1 MKNIKISWDYL
12 DKFFA
17 TISLYY
23 IYTNVGPFFLPKS
36 LLYIGCILIIS
47 LIVYFF
53 SKCKGQRLWNF
64 IDKDIKIVLFF
75 LFLWCFIT
83 AFRGILQ
90 ELNLRGFVL
99 MFVENNRILCYFT
112 PLFLFIPFNQCTL
125 KKLKK
130 WGFIN
135 LFVFLFINLYF
146 IRIFSA
152 QTEADV
158 VMNSDISIQRYIS
171 IAQLLPKGICF
182 LAFYFIA
189 GNFTKYE
196 KRCFCVFLV
205 LAMLAPLLMGRRS
218 AAATVLLIIG
228 LFIIEK
234 IRYNKLYLF
243 AFFVL
248 CYILYS
254 LFVAY
259 ETAIENMFPML
270 FSRLYD
276 DTRTWLEN
284 EFYKSFRNDTVSW
297 IIGRGSLGTFQS
309 SEYGNRSLVETG
321 YLDMILHGGILLLIF
336 YVYVLFMGFIRGFF
350 MSRNKLINGMA
361 LFLLANIFLL
371 YPGGHMALDF
381 QAICIWL
388 SVACCCCRSTRNG
401 VKLI

>member
-23 IYTNVGPFFLPKS
+23 IYTNVGPFFLSKN
-36 LLYIGCILIIS
+36 LLYIGCILITF
-47 LIVYFF
+47 LLVYFL

-64 IDKDIKIVLFF
+64 LDKDIKLVLFF

-90 ELNLRGFVL
+90 ELSFRGFVL
-99 MFVENNRILCYFT
+99 MFVENNRILCYLT
-112 PLFLFIPFNQCTL
+112 PLFLLIPFNECTL

-135 LFVFLFINLYF
+135 LFVFLIINIYF

-152 QTEADV
+152 QSEADV
-158 VMNSDISIQRYIS
+158 VQNSDISIQHYIS

-189 GNFTKYE
+189 GYFTKYE
-196 KRCFCVFLV
+196 KRIFYVFLV

-243 AFFVL
+243 AFLFL

-284 EFYKSFRNDTVSW
+284 EFYRSFRNDTTSW
-297 IIGRGSLGTFQS
+297 IFGRGSLGTFQS

-321 YLDMILHGGILLLIF
+321 YLDMILHGGILLLIS
-336 YVYVLFMGFIRGFF
+336 YVYVLFMGFIRGFL

-371 YPGGHMALDF
+371 YPGGHMTLDF
-381 QAICIWL
+381 QAVCIWL
-388 SVACCCCRSTRNG
+388 SVACCCCRRTRNG
-401 VKLI
+401 VKLM

>member
-23 IYTNVGPFFLPKS
+23 IYTRVGPFFLSKN
-36 LLYIGCILIIS
+36 LLYIGCILIIF
-47 LIVYFF
+47 LLVYFL
-53 SKCKGQRLWNF
+53 SKCKGHRLWNF
-64 IDKDIKIVLFF
+64 LDKDIKLVFLF

-90 ELNLRGFVL
+90 EFNFRGFVL
-99 MFVENNRILCYFT
+99 MFVENNRILCYLT
-112 PLFLFIPFNQCTL
+112 PLFLLIPFNECTL

-135 LFVFLFINLYF
+135 LFVFLIINIYF

-152 QTEADV
+152 QSEADV
-158 VMNSDISIQRYIS
+158 VQDSDISIQHYIS

-189 GNFTKYE
+189 GYFTKYE

-243 AFFVL
+243 AFLFL

-284 EFYKSFRNDTVSW
+284 EFYRSFRNDTISW
-297 IIGRGSLGTFQS
+297 IIGRGSLGTFHS
-309 SEYGNRSLVETG
+309 YEYGNRSLVETG
-321 YLDMILHGGILLLIF
+321 YLDMILHGGILLLLP
-336 YVYVLFMGFIRGFF
+336 YVYILFMGFIRGFF
-350 MSRNKLINGMA
+350 MSKNKIINGMS
-361 LFLLANIFLL
+361 LFLLANLMLL
-371 YPGGHMALDF
+371 YPGGHMALDL

-388 SVACCCCRSTRNG
+388 SVACCSSKKMRKG
-401 VKLI
+401 LKL

>member
-1 MKNIKISWDYL
+1 
-12 DKFFA
+12 
-17 TISLYY
+17 
-23 IYTNVGPFFLPKS
+23 
-36 LLYIGCILIIS
+36 
-47 LIVYFF
+47 
-53 SKCKGQRLWNF
+53 
-64 IDKDIKIVLFF
+64 
-75 LFLWCFIT
+75 
-83 AFRGILQ
+83 
-90 ELNLRGFVL
+90 
-99 MFVENNRILCYFT
+99 
-112 PLFLFIPFNQCTL
+112 
-125 KKLKK
+125 
-130 WGFIN
+130 
-135 LFVFLFINLYF
+135 
-146 IRIFSA
+146 
-152 QTEADV
+152 
-158 VMNSDISIQRYIS
+158 
-171 IAQLLPKGICF
+171 
-182 LAFYFIA
+182 
-189 GNFTKYE
+189 
-196 KRCFCVFLV
+196 
-205 LAMLAPLLMGRRS
+205 MLAPLLMGRRS

-243 AFFVL
+243 AFLFL

-284 EFYKSFRNDTVSW
+284 EFYRSFRNDTTGW
-297 IIGRGSLGTFQS
+297 IFGRGSLGTFQS

-321 YLDMILHGGILLLIF
+321 YLDMILHGGILLLIS

-388 SVACCCCRSTRNG
+388 SVACCCCRRTRNG
-401 VKLI
+401 VKLM

>member
-23 IYTNVGPFFLPKS
+23 IYTNVGPFFLSKS
-36 LLYIGCILIIS
+36 LIYIGCILIIT
-47 LIVYFF
+47 LLVYFF
-53 SKCKGQRLWNF
+53 SKCKGQRLWSF
-64 IDKDIKIVLFF
+64 IDGDIKIVLIF

-90 ELNLRGFVL
+90 ELSFRGFVL
-99 MFVENNRILCYFT
+99 IFVENNRILCYLT
-112 PLFLFIPFNQCTL
+112 PLFLLIPFNESTL

-135 LFVFLFINLYF
+135 LFVFLIINIYF

-152 QTEADV
+152 QSEADV
-158 VMNSDISIQRYIS
+158 VQNSDISIQHYIS

-189 GNFTKYE
+189 GYFTKYE

-243 AFFVL
+243 AFLFL

-254 LFVAY
+254 LFVAH

-270 FSRLYD
+270 FQDCMMIPGLGWRM
-276 DTRTWLEN
+276 
-284 EFYKSFRNDTVSW
+284 SFIDLFAMT
-297 IIGRGSLGTFQS
+297 QS
-309 SEYGNRSLVETG
+309 VGLLVAA
-321 YLDMILHGGILLLIF
+321 H
-336 YVYVLFMGFIRGFF
+336 
-350 MSRNKLINGMA
+350 
-361 LFLLANIFLL
+361 
-371 YPGGHMALDF
+371 
-381 QAICIWL
+381 
-388 SVACCCCRSTRNG
+388 
-401 VKLI
+401 

>member
-23 IYTNVGPFFLPKS
+23 IYTNVGPFFLSKS
-36 LLYIGCILIIS
+36 LIYIGCILIIT
-47 LIVYFF
+47 LLVYFF
-53 SKCKGQRLWNF
+53 SKCKGQRLWSF
-64 IDKDIKIVLFF
+64 IDGDIKIVLIF

-90 ELNLRGFVL
+90 ELSFRGFVL
-99 MFVENNRILCYFT
+99 IFVENNRILCYLT
-112 PLFLFIPFNQCTL
+112 PLFLLIPFNECTL

-135 LFVFLFINLYF
+135 LFVFLIINIYF

-152 QTEADV
+152 QSEADV
-158 VMNSDISIQRYIS
+158 VQNSDISIQHYIS

-189 GNFTKYE
+189 GYFTKYE

-243 AFFVL
+243 AFLFL

-254 LFVAY
+254 LFVAH

-284 EFYKSFRNDTVSW
+284 EFYRSFRNDTISW

-309 SEYGNRSLVETG
+309 YEYGNRSLVETG
-321 YLDMILHGGILLLIF
+321 YLDMILHGGILLLIS

-388 SVACCCCRSTRNG
+388 SVACCCCRRTRNG
-401 VKLI
+401 VKLM

>member
-23 IYTNVGPFFLPKS
+23 IYTRVGPFFLSKN
-36 LLYIGCILIIS
+36 LLYIGCILIIF
-47 LIVYFF
+47 LLVYFL
-53 SKCKGQRLWNF
+53 SKCKGHRLWNF
-64 IDKDIKIVLFF
+64 LDKDIKLVFLF

-90 ELNLRGFVL
+90 EFNFRGFVL
-99 MFVENNRILCYFT
+99 MFVENNRILCYLT
-112 PLFLFIPFNQCTL
+112 PLFLLIPFNECTL

-135 LFVFLFINLYF
+135 LFVFLIINIYF

-152 QTEADV
+152 QSEADV
-158 VMNSDISIQRYIS
+158 VQNSDISIQHYIS

-189 GNFTKYE
+189 GYFTKYE

-243 AFFVL
+243 AFLFL

-284 EFYKSFRNDTVSW
+284 EFYRSFRNDTISW
-297 IIGRGSLGTFQS
+297 IIGRGSLGTFHS
-309 SEYGNRSLVETG
+309 YEYGNRSLVETG
-321 YLDMILHGGILLLIF
+321 YLDMILHGGILLLLP
-336 YVYVLFMGFIRGFF
+336 YVYILFMGFIRGFF
-350 MSRNKLINGMA
+350 MSKNKIINGMS
-361 LFLLANIFLL
+361 LFLLANLMLL
-371 YPGGHMALDF
+371 YPGGHMALDL

-388 SVACCCCRSTRNG
+388 SVACCSSKKMRKG
-401 VKLI
+401 LKL

>member
-23 IYTNVGPFFLPKS
+23 IYTNVGPFFLSKN
-36 LLYIGCILIIS
+36 LLYIGCILIIF
-47 LIVYFF
+47 LLVYFL

-64 IDKDIKIVLFF
+64 LDKDIKLVLFF

-90 ELNLRGFVL
+90 ELSFRGFVL
-99 MFVENNRILCYFT
+99 MFVENNRILCYLT
-112 PLFLFIPFNQCTL
+112 PLFLLIPFNECTL

-135 LFVFLFINLYF
+135 LFVFLIINIYF

-152 QTEADV
+152 QSEADV
-158 VMNSDISIQRYIS
+158 VQNSDISIQHYIS

-182 LAFYFIA
+182 LAFYYIA
-189 GNFTKYE
+189 GYFTKYE

-243 AFFVL
+243 AFLFL

-284 EFYKSFRNDTVSW
+284 EFYRSFRNDTTGW
-297 IIGRGSLGTFQS
+297 IFGRGSLGTFQS

-321 YLDMILHGGILLLIF
+321 YLDMILHGGILLLIS

-388 SVACCCCRSTRNG
+388 SVACCCCRRTRNG
-401 VKLI
+401 IKLM